1 MNTHTRKQWFL
12 RGLKMGLPI
21 GAGYLAVSFT
31 LGIAARNAGLN
42 AFQATLTS
50 FLCEAS
56 AGEAAGFAVIAAN
69 GAYLEMIVMQIVANA
84 RYLLMSFAL
93 SQKLDRKTG
102 LIERLILGWYLTDE
116 VFGVSISAPG
126 KLCPSYTYGAI
137 VPSCT
142 GWCLGTCLGVIVGN
156 ILPAAI
162 VSALS
167 VGLYGMFIAIIIPPS
182 KESKTVLVLVAV
194 SMLSSFAFNRIPWFD
209 GISSGTKTIILT
221 IVIAA
226 AGAIL
231 KPVKEDDDHA
241 Q

>member
-1 MNTHTRKQWFL
+1 MQNYTPRQWF
-12 RGLKMGLPI
+12 RQGLKMGLPI
-21 GAGYLAVSFT
+21 GLGYLAVSFT
-31 LGIAARNAGLN
+31 LGITARNAGLN

-93 SQKLDRKTG
+93 SQKLEAKTG
-102 LIERLILGWYLTDE
+102 LLHRLILGWYITDE
-116 VFGVSISAPG
+116 VFGVSIGAPG
-126 KLCPSYTYGAI
+126 KLCPFYTYGAI
-137 VPSCT
+137 VPSCI
-142 GWCLGTCLGVIVGN
+142 GWTLGTLFGVVLGN

-182 KESKTVLVLVAV
+182 KESKTVLTLVVV
-194 SMLSSFAFNRIPWFD
+194 SMAASFAFNKIAWFS
-209 GISSGTKTIILT
+209 GISAGTKTIILT
-221 IVIAA
+221 ILIAA
-226 AGAIL
+226 AGAVL
-231 KPVKEDDDHA
+231 KPIKEDADDA
-241 Q
+241 K

>member
-1 MNTHTRKQWFL
+1 MNTQSRKQWFL
-12 RGLKMGLPI
+12 RGLRMGLPI
-21 GAGYLAVSFT
+21 GIGYLAVSFT

-42 AFQATLTS
+42 AFQAALTS
-50 FLCEAS
+50 FMCEAS

-69 GAYLEMIVMQIVANA
+69 GAYLEMAVMELVANA

-93 SQKLDRKTG
+93 SQKLDAKTG
-102 LIERLILGWYLTDE
+102 LLHRLILGWYITDE

-126 KLCPSYTYGAI
+126 KLCPFYSYGAI
-137 VPSCT
+137 VPSCI
-142 GWCLGTCLGVIVGN
+142 GWTLGTLLGVIVGN
-156 ILPAAI
+156 ILPASI

-182 KESKTVLVLVAV
+182 KQSRTVLTLVGV
-194 SMLSSFAFNRIPWFD
+194 SMAASFAFNRIRWFD

-221 IVIAA
+221 VLIAA

-231 KPVKEDDDHA
+231 KPVREENSDA
-241 Q
+241 E